1 MDFSHNPWMV
11 AASFAVALFAGFSG
25 LSLLRG
31 ASRLG
36 TGQRKLLVV
45 VAAIVLGGGIWSMHF
60 VAMLGLQLP
69 VIFYYD
75 GLNTLISVLVAILM
89 VGLAL
94 LLLHFG
100 QRTRLRIALAGVVLG
115 GGIAAMHYIG
125 MLGMQLCGPVF
136 GLPGVAISLVTAL
149 GLSNL
154 AIWAAYGTRSKGHI
168 LLGTLCFAI
177 AVVTMHF
184 VAMAGTDF
192 YRTEAEGTAGPAL
205 SNAILA
211 MLVTLSSFVISGVA
225 LLSGVSFFT
234 PPEAPAQA
242 PFPSHPPSPPP
253 APLEPAAPDGVKS
266 RPSPPTRPREPAPG
280 SLPVPFE
287 RDGKIHFAD
296 SSSIAAL
303 RAEGHY
309 TVIYTGKHKHL
320 CPWSISEACDRLG
333 PYSFLRVHRS
343 YLINPSHVS
352 HFQRTK
358 DTGVCFF
365 KEVETLAKAPVS
377 RSRLADVKTALGV

>member
-1 MDFSHNPWMV
+1 MLEFSHNPWMV
-11 AASFAVALFAGFSG
+11 AAAFAVALFAGFSG

-31 ASRLG
+31 ASALAASR
-36 TGQRKLLVV
+36 RKLLVV
-45 VAAIVLGGGIWSMHF
+45 IAAVVLGGGIWSMHF

-69 VIFYYD
+69 VIFFYD
-75 GLNTLISVLVAILM
+75 GLNTLISALVAILM

-100 QRTRLRIALAGVVLG
+100 RRTRARIALAGAVLG
-115 GGIAAMHYIG
+115 CGIAAMHYIG

-136 GLPGVAISLVTAL
+136 GLPGVAISLLTAL

-154 AIWAAYGTRSKGHI
+154 AIWAAYGSRSKAHI
-168 LLGTLCFAI
+168 LLGTLCFAV

-184 VAMAGTDF
+184 VAMAGTEF
-192 YRTEAEGTAGPAL
+192 YRTEAAGTAGPAL
-205 SNAILA
+205 SNALLA

-225 LLSGVSFFT
+225 LLSGVSFFS
-234 PPEAPAQA
+234 PPEPLKTRIASDAP
-242 PFPSHPPSPPP
+242 PTVP
-253 APLEPAAPDGVKS
+253 APSARHDAVP
-266 RPSPPTRPREPAPG
+266 EPAPDVAEAVAPAI

-287 RDGKIHFAD
+287 RDGKTHFAE
-296 SSSIAAL
+296 SATIAAI

-320 CPWSISEACDRLG
+320 CPWSISEACARLE
-333 PYSFLRVHRS
+333 PYRFLRVHRS

>member
-1 MDFSHNPWMV
+1 MV

-25 LSLLRG
+25 FSLLRG

-36 TGQRKLLVV
+36 AGQRKLLVV

-69 VIFYYD
+69 LVFYYD
-75 GLNTLISVLVAILM
+75 GLNTLLSALVAILM

-100 QRTRLRIALAGVVLG
+100 RRTRARLALAGAVLG

-125 MLGMQLCGPVF
+125 MLGMELCGPVF
-136 GLPGVAISLVTAL
+136 GVTGMAISLVTAL

-154 AIWAAYGTRSKGHI
+154 AIWAAYGARSKRHI

-184 VAMAGTDF
+184 VAMAGTAF
-192 YRTEAEGTAGPAL
+192 YPEEAASTAGPEL

-234 PPEAPAQA
+234 PPETVVPFTAPFAAPESPAAEPPRPEVVA
-242 PFPSHPPSPPP
+242 PFPR
-253 APLEPAAPDGVKS
+253 AEPKG
-266 RPSPPTRPREPAPG
+266 T
-280 SLPVPFE
+280 SLPVPYE
-287 RDGKIHFAD
+287 RDGAIHFAE
-296 SSSIAAL
+296 SSSIAAI

-309 TVIYTGKHKHL
+309 TVIYTGTHKHL
-320 CPWSISEACDRLG
+320 CPWSISEACSRLG
-333 PYSFLRVHRS
+333 PYHFLRVHRS

-365 KEVETLAKAPVS
+365 KEVDTLAKAPVS
-377 RSRLADVKTALGV
+377 RSRLAEVKSVLGV